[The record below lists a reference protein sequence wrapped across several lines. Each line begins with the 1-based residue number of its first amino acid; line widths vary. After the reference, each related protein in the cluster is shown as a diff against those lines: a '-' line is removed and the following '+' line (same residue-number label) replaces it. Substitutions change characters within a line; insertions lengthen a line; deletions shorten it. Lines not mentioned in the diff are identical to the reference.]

1 MRGVNK
7 PSHVIASSH
16 HRSFSLGF
24 RGAVRSFVVVSVIM
38 TYEEQNLLVDS
49 VCTDVTALAMVG
61 ANVREAPDTVLERFR
76 PNGLQLYLLRNIDTA
91 ILVLAR
97 AKSIPIYAL
106 ATREAVLWT
115 RSSRGTVNSI
125 CGWGWTTALHA

>member
-1 MRGVNK
+1 
-7 PSHVIASSH
+7 
-16 HRSFSLGF
+16 
-24 RGAVRSFVVVSVIM
+24 M

-61 ANVREAPDTVLERFR
+61 ANVREAPDTVLESFR
-76 PNGLQLYLLRNIDTA
+76 PKGLQLYLLRNIDTA

-125 CGWGWTTALHA
+125 CGWGWTTAVYAERSVVGIPVRLWAKCRPRISGGAVDS